1 MMNCAQNRPNSSQ
14 ASRSEIDS
22 VTSTAIAKNDCAA
35 VRNSS
40 SRWTE
45 STGSPWSPPAPML
58 NTIGSV
64 PTSRVHWFTF
74 EETSV
79 PRPAFVFSRQ
89 A

>member
-1 MMNCAQNRPNSSQ
+1 MMNCAQNRPNSKI
-14 ASRSEIDS
+14 ASRLVIDS
-22 VTSTAIAKNDCAA
+22 VTSTASAKNDCAA
-35 VRNSS
+35 VRSSS
-40 SRWTE
+40 SRWCA
-45 STGSPWSPPAPML
+45 SIGRPWSPPAPML

-64 PTSRVHWFTF
+64 PTSSVHWFTF